1 MQNAPEEIVVRI
13 GGDPPARLDSALAK
27 YAPDEAAL
35 TRTRAGKLIRSGAVS
50 RGGEVVLAPSAP
62 VRADEEWRI
71 ALPAEV
77 PGGLDAEDIPL
88 EIVFEDRD
96 LLIVD
101 KPAGMVVHPAKGNR
115 SGTLVN
121 ALLHH
126 CGGGLAAPSAGR
138 YPGIVH
144 RIDKDTSGLLAA
156 AKSDIAMRSLSEQ
169 FAAKTVLRKYLA
181 ILKGVPG
188 GRSDGFGRRDGV
200 GYESGG
206 VIRIE
211 SLIGRHPAN
220 RLKMSVVARGGRRAA
235 TRLRVVE
242 PLADGEASLVECRLE
257 TGRTHQIR
265 VHLEYVGHPVIGDPL
280 YGGANKRFPGRT
292 DAAKR
297 RAAEEFPRQALHAGT
312 LGVAHPRDGQR
323 LEFESELPPDIQRL
337 LDALKDE

>member
-1 MQNAPEEIVVRI
+1 MR
-13 GGDPPARLDSALAK
+13 
-27 YAPDEAAL
+27 
-35 TRTRAGKLIRSGAVS
+35 
-50 RGGEVVLAPSAP
+50 APSAP
-62 VRADEEWRI
+62 VRADEEWLI
-71 ALPAEV
+71 ALPAEA
-77 PGGLDAEDIPL
+77 PDELEPENIPL

-126 CGGGLAAPSAGR
+126 CRGSLAAPSANR

-144 RIDKDTSGLLAA
+144 RIDKDTSGLLAV
-156 AKSDIAMRSLSEQ
+156 AKSDVAMRSLSEQ
-169 FAAKTVLRKYLA
+169 FAARKVLRRYLA
-181 ILKGVPG
+181 IAKGVPG
-188 GRSDGFGRRDGV
+188 CRSDGFGRRDGV
-200 GYESGG
+200 GYEPGG

-220 RLKMSVVARGGRRAA
+220 RLKMSVVARGGRRAV

-242 PLADGEASLVECRLE
+242 PLAGGEASLVECRLE

-265 VHLEYVGHPVIGDPL
+265 VHLEYIGHPVLGDPL
-280 YGGANKRFPGRT
+280 YGGARRRFPGGT

-297 RAAEEFPRQALHAGT
+297 QAAEEFPRQALHAGT
-312 LGVAHPRDGQR
+312 LGVAHPRDGRR
-323 LEFESELPPDIQRL
+323 LQFESELPRDIRLL
-337 LDALKDE
+337 LDAMKAV